1 MLAFAT
7 ANSHAAGREP
17 HIALML
23 PLASPS
29 FGRAAQAVRQGF
41 MTAAGATGKTTTPVR
56 VYTVNE
62 DSLNV
67 LTVYEEAIESGA
79 LVVVGPLTRNGVTAL
94 AASTLVKVPT
104 LALNT
109 LDNRTTVPARLY
121 LFGLGVEQESRQIAQ
136 IARSDGRRNAL
147 VLTDNSTLARRMRQA
162 FAAEFARGG
171 GMIVADLSFSA
182 DQQSLTKLRE
192 TVDLR
197 VADMLFLAL
206 DAAGSRTARPYLG
219 TSLPLYATSQVNV
232 STASAELNDIR
243 FVDMPWL
250 LQADHAA
257 VMIYPRAQLESADLE
272 RLYALGIDA
281 FRLSATLIRNSPDP
295 ALDGVTG
302 NIRLEK
308 QQFVRELTPAQF
320 VAGKPVV
327 KQPRR

>member
-7 ANSHAAGREP
+7 TNSHAAGREP

-23 PLASPS
+23 PLSSPS

-41 MTAAGATGKTTTPVR
+41 MAAATAAGKASTPVR
-56 VYTVNE
+56 VYPVNE

-79 LVVVGPLTRNGVTAL
+79 QVVVGPLTRNGVAAL

-109 LDNRTTVPARLY
+109 LDTRSTIPARLY
-121 LFGLGVEQESRQIAQ
+121 LLGLGVEQEARQVAQ
-136 IARSDGRRNAL
+136 IARADGRRNAFIL
-147 VLTDNSTLARRMRQA
+147 SDGSTLARRMRQA
-162 FAAEFARGG
+162 FTAEFARGG
-171 GMIVADLSFSA
+171 GMIVAELTFSA
-182 DQQSLTKLRE
+182 DQASLTKLRE
-192 TVDLR
+192 AVELR

-219 TSLPLYATSQVNV
+219 TSLPLYATSQVNAGGA
-232 STASAELNDIR
+232 ASELNGVR

-250 LQADHAA
+250 LQPDHAA
-257 VMIYPRAQLESADLE
+257 VMIYPRGQFESVDYE

-281 FRLSATLIRNSPDP
+281 FRLSAALAKNAPDP
-295 ALDGVTG
+295 VLDGVTG
-302 NIRLEK
+302 NLRLDK
-308 QQFVRELTPAQF
+308 QQFARELTAAQF
-320 VAGKPVV
+320 VAGKPVA
-327 KQPRR
+327 KPPQR